1 MNISI
6 TKAAVK
12 NHLNMIG
19 NGEKLPAFLN
29 IPFELDNGNQGNYKI
44 KSSTDRLNK
53 LLKQLKV
60 ACKFYGKRKT
70 KVKLPINSPDNTIN
84 NQAVFYV
91 NNLKTSVLLFYPL
104 RGSMLSTS
112 NQFRLAVLTQIVPR
126 STCMGGNYS
135 NDTRYLSALT
145 DAVIDMGYTIKE
157 YNE

>member
-6 TKAAVK
+6 TEAAVK

-19 NGEKLPAFLN
+19 DGEILPAFLN

-44 KSSTDRLNK
+44 KSNIDRLNK

-60 ACKFYGKRKT
+60 ACKLYGKRKT
-70 KVKLPINSPDNTIN
+70 RIKLSTNSPDNTIE
-84 NQAVFYV
+84 NQAAFYV

-104 RGSMLSTS
+104 KGSMLSTS
-112 NQFRLAVLTQIVPR
+112 NQFRLLVLARIVPR
-126 STCMGGNYS
+126 SICRGGNYS
-135 NDTRYLSALT
+135 SDVRYLSALT
-145 DAVIDMGYTIKE
+145 DAAIDIGYTIKE